1 MLTLNLKEIFKISD
15 RFKGSYTLKPGD
27 IKLPPDVGEI
37 KKPFKVN
44 VEITKDKEGYKLK
57 MNVEGAVE
65 LECSRCL
72 EIFEKEVSQKKTKFL
87 QNVPNEEGVF
97 MLKPKDLEV
106 SFMEEPDIVDI
117 AELVR
122 EEIILSIPMKP
133 LCSPN
138 CKGIP
143 EYEVSF
149 EEEEKREKEPKRQNS
164 FAILKDLL
172 AKKGG
177 K

>member
-1 MLTLNLKEIFKISD
+1 MLTLDLKEIFKISD
-15 RFKGSYTLKPGD
+15 RFKGSYTLKPSD
-27 IKLPPDVGEI
+27 IKLPPEVGEI
-37 KKPFKVN
+37 KKPIKVSL
-44 VEITKDKEGYKLK
+44 EITKDKEGYKLK
-57 MNVEGAVE
+57 MSVEGTVE

-72 EIFEKEVSQKKTKFL
+72 EIFEKEVSQRKTKFL

-97 MLKPKDLEV
+97 LLKPKDLEV

-133 LCSPN
+133 LCSPQ
-138 CKGIP
+138 CRGIP
-143 EYEVSF
+143 EYEVGF
-149 EEEEKREKEPKRQNS
+149 EEGKNETKRQNS

-172 AKKGG
+172 TKEGG

>member
-1 MLTLNLKEIFKISD
+1 MFTLNLKEIFKISD
-15 RFKGSYTLKPGD
+15 RFKGSYTLQPAD
-27 IKLPPDVGEI
+27 IKLPPEIGEI
-37 KKPFKVN
+37 RKPFKVN
-44 VEITKDKEGYKLK
+44 IEITKDKEGYKLRI
-57 MNVEGAVE
+57 NVEGAVE

-72 EIFEKEVSQKKTKFL
+72 EIFEKEVSQNKTRFL

-106 SFMEEPDIVDI
+106 TFMEEPDTVDI

-138 CKGIP
+138 CGGIP
-143 EYEVSF
+143 EYELGF
-149 EEEEKREKEPKRQNS
+149 EEGRKEKELKKQNS

>member
-1 MLTLNLKEIFKISD
+1 MFTLNLKEIFKISD
-15 RFKGSYTLKPGD
+15 RFKGSYTLQPSD
-27 IKLPPDVGEI
+27 IKLPPEIGEI

-44 VEITKDKEGYKLK
+44 VEITKDKEGYRLR
-57 MNVEGAVE
+57 MNVEGSVE

-72 EIFEKEVSQKKTKFL
+72 EIFEKEVSQNKTKFL

-106 SFMEEPDIVDI
+106 TFMEEPDIVDI

-138 CKGIP
+138 CRGIP
-143 EYEVSF
+143 EYELGF
-149 EEEEKREKEPKRQNS
+149 EEERKEKEPKKQSS

>member
-1 MLTLNLKEIFKISD
+1 MFTLNLKEIFKISD
-15 RFKGSYTLKPGD
+15 RFKGTYILQPGD
-27 IKLPPDVGEI
+27 IKLPPEIGEI

-44 VEITKDKEGYKLK
+44 IEITKDKDGYKLK
-57 MNVEGAVE
+57 MSVEGFVE

-72 EIFEKEVSQKKTKFL
+72 EVFEKEVFQKRTKLL
-87 QNVPNEEGVF
+87 QNVPEEEGVF

-106 SFMEEPDIVDI
+106 SFMEEPDVVDI
-117 AELVR
+117 AQLVR
-122 EEIILSIPMKP
+122 EEVILSIPMKP
-133 LCSPN
+133 LCSPK
-138 CKGIP
+138 CPGIP
-143 EYEVSF
+143 GYEVGF
-149 EEEEKREKEPKRQNS
+149 EEEKKEKEGKKSNS

>member
-1 MLTLNLKEIFKISD
+1 MFTLNLKEIFKISD
-15 RFKGSYTLKPGD
+15 HFKGSYILQPAD
-27 IKLPPDVGEI
+27 IKLPPEIGEI
-37 KKPFKVN
+37 RKPFTVSI
-44 VEITKDKEGYKLK
+44 EITKDKEGYKLK
-57 MNVEGAVE
+57 MSIEGYVE

-72 EIFEKEVSQKKTKFL
+72 EVFERELSQSKTKFL

-106 SFMEEPDIVDI
+106 TFMEEPDIVDV
-117 AELVR
+117 AQLVR

-133 LCSPN
+133 LCSPS
-138 CKGIP
+138 CRGIP
-143 EYEVSF
+143 GYELAF
-149 EEEEKREKEPKRQNS
+149 EEEKKEKEPQRQSS

>member
-1 MLTLNLKEIFKISD
+1 MFTLNLKEIFKISD
-15 RFKGSYTLKPGD
+15 RFKGSYMLKPSD
-27 IKLPPDVGEI
+27 IKLPPDIGEI
-37 KKPFKVN
+37 KKPFKVS
-44 VEITKDKEGYKLK
+44 VEITKDKDGYKLR
-57 MNVEGAVE
+57 MTVEGFVE

-72 EIFEKEVSQKKTKFL
+72 EVFEKEISQQKTKLL

-106 SFMEEPDIVDI
+106 SFMEEPDVIDI

-133 LCSPN
+133 LCSPM
-138 CKGIP
+138 CRGIP
-143 EYEVSF
+143 EYELGF
-149 EEEEKREKEPKRQNS
+149 EEEKKEIKKQGS